1 MGGFSNWQWT
11 RSQALFPKMILLM
24 TATETYPNLREG
36 GSSSTSPT
44 LDRGGKD
51 VHEGYG
57 RLNLDVAADA
67 ILKTYQIGTT
77 VNEELSRPPTLTDIS
92 VLGQKLAWA
101 RKVQLNTEGRYNFT
115 LTVPTGA
122 DFDLYL
128 CNSTGTSYG
137 EPAIVTKSTNATSGG
152 REQITLTA
160 PYNGTYYLVVKR
172 ATETTQGGIFTLTS
186 TFTPKHDVSTLS
198 VEPFATSAYVG
209 CKLNVTVT
217 VKNKGL
223 NTESFNVTAF
233 YNNTIIGKQSTNLM
247 ASATTT
253 LTFTWNTSGIT
264 PSHYTVKAEASIVP
278 NEYNVT
284 DNTFQYSGT
293 VYVKTPGDVNS
304 DGIVNAAD
312 LTDVSNAYGSM
323 STLANWNP
331 ECDFNKDNT
340 VDVSDLATLSR
351 NYGKTV

>member
-1 MGGFSNWQWT
+1 M
-11 RSQALFPKMILLM
+11 LLLM

-36 GSSSTSPT
+36 GTSSTSPI
-44 LDRGGKD
+44 LNRGGKD
-51 VHEGYG
+51 IHEGYG
-57 RLNLDVAADA
+57 RLNLDAAVDA
-67 ILKTYQIGTT
+67 LLKTYGIGTT
-77 VNEELSRPPTLTDIS
+77 VTYTLGRPPTLSDIS

-101 RKVQLNTEGRYNFT
+101 GKVQLNTQGKCNFT

-122 DFDLYL
+122 DFDMYLY
-128 CNSTGTSYG
+128 NSTGTSYG
-137 EPAIVTKSTNATSGG
+137 EPTIVAKSTNATTGG
-152 REQITLTA
+152 REQIILTA

-172 ATETTQGGIFTLTS
+172 ATEATQGGAFTLTS
-186 TFTPKHDVSTLS
+186 TFTPKHDVSVLS
-198 VEPFATSAYVG
+198 VEPSATSAYVG
-209 CKLNVTVT
+209 NKLNITVT

-223 NTESFNVTAF
+223 NAESFNVTAF
-233 YNNTIIGKQSTNLM
+233 YNSTVLGKQNTNLM